1 MKESVQFSFIF
12 IINYS
17 YITQNVDKLFFPQYS
32 VNFEVKLTKVLVA
45 DTDQNKPNQQ
55 NQSEKNGTEQSKSN
69 YRKGG
74 RRYYP
79 KKRYYKPQGTQGE
92 QQAPPTKVS
101 FQKISLVVP
110 LFNEEESI
118 LPLINE
124 IRKAIK
130 PLNKPYEV
138 VFVDDGSTD
147 KSLQV
152 IKEAAKSD
160 NRLKFISF
168 RKNYGKSAALQVG
181 FKAATGDAVITM
193 DADLQDDPHEVPN
206 LLKKLDEGYDLCSG
220 WKKERF
226 DPFIKKY
233 SSRFFNFVTRLI
245 SGIKIHDFNCGLKA
259 YRREVVQNLNV
270 YGELHRYVP
279 VLAKW
284 QGFTVTEIPVKHHKR
299 RYGKTKFGISRF
311 FKGFID
317 LITVTFVS
325 RYVKRPMH
333 FFGFL
338 GALSFLVGL
347 IVNGYLTV
355 EWLAGR
361 PLSNRP
367 MLFLGMLLIIVG
379 VQFFSVGLLGE
390 MMVHQNQ
397 SEREYVIKDRN

>member
-1 MKESVQFSFIF
+1 
-12 IINYS
+12 
-17 YITQNVDKLFFPQYS
+17 LFLSHYS
-32 VNFEVKLTKVLVA
+32 VNFEEKLTKVIVA
-45 DTDQNKPNQQ
+45 ETEQNKPNQQ
-55 NQSEKNGTEQSKSN
+55 NQTEKSATGQSKSN

-79 KKRYYKPQGTQGE
+79 KKRYYKPQGASGE
-92 QQAPPTKVS
+92 QQAPPTRVS
-101 FQKISLVVP
+101 FQKISLVIP
-110 LFNEEESI
+110 LLNEEESI

-138 VFVDDGSTD
+138 IFVDDGSTD
-147 KSLQV
+147 NSLKT
-152 IKEAAKSD
+152 IKDAAKTD
-160 NRLKFISF
+160 NRLKYISF

-181 FKAATGDAVITM
+181 FKAATGDAIITM
-193 DADLQDDPHEVPN
+193 DADLQDDPHEIPN
-206 LLKKLDEGYDLCSG
+206 LLKKLDEGFDLCSG

-226 DPFIKKY
+226 DPFVKKF
-233 SSRFFNFVTRLI
+233 SSRFFNFVTRII

-284 QGFTVTEIPVKHHKR
+284 QGFTITEIPVKHHKR

-317 LITVTFVS
+317 LITVTFVG

-338 GALSFLVGL
+338 GALSFFVGL
-347 IVNGYLTV
+347 IVNGYLTI
-355 EWLAGR
+355 EWISGK

-390 MMVHQNQ
+390 MLVHQNQ
-397 SEREYVIKDRN
+397 SEREYVVKDRN

>member
-1 MKESVQFSFIF
+1 MFLSH
-12 IINYS
+12 
-17 YITQNVDKLFFPQYS
+17 YS
-32 VNFEVKLTKVLVA
+32 VNFEGKLTKVLVA
-45 DTDQNKPNQQ
+45 DTDQNKPVQPNQTEKSGTGQSQ
-55 NQSEKNGTEQSKSN
+55 NN

-79 KKRYYKPQGTQGE
+79 KKRYYKPQGAPGE

-110 LFNEEESI
+110 LLNEEESI

-138 VFVDDGSTD
+138 IFVDDGSTD
-147 KSLQV
+147 DSLKI
-152 IKEAAKSD
+152 IKDAAKID

-181 FKAATGDAVITM
+181 FKAATGDAIITM
-193 DADLQDDPHEVPN
+193 DADLQDDPHEIPN
-206 LLKKLDEGYDLCSG
+206 LLKKLDEGFDLCSG

-226 DPFIKKY
+226 DPFIKKF
-233 SSRFFNFVTRLI
+233 SSRFFNFVTRII

-317 LITVTFVS
+317 LITVTFVA

-338 GALSFLVGL
+338 GALSFFVGL